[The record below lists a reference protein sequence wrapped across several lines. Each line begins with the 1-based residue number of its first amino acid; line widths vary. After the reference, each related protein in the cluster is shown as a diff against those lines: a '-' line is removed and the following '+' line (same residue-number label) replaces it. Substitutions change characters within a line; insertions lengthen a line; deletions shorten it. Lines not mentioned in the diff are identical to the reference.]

1 MRNEYRPDVT
11 VTPLKTDD
19 KDIIGFETNIFG
31 HVARQVA
38 SLQDSLVR
46 EQLIAAGW
54 TPPPQREPKESP
66 AFRYG
71 ITGAKMMEIPRET
84 WPDAQRNNPSS
95 PWRVWMSKDYMA
107 QFYRPAPKDEPAMGR
122 LSIHS
127 VHRTAAGWVD
137 NIPWETLQRIKAECG
152 FQDLDAIEIYPAER
166 DVVNVANIR
175 HLWLVPRSYLPFA
188 WRRS

>member
-1 MRNEYRPDVT
+1 MNTIT
-11 VTPLKTDD
+11 VTDLQGLN
-19 KDIIGFETNIFG
+19 KDVIGVETNIFG

-54 TPPPQREPKESP
+54 TPPPEREPKESP

-71 ITGAKMMEIPRET
+71 ITGAKMMEIPREK
-84 WPDAQRNNPSS
+84 WPEAQRNHRSS
-95 PWRVWMSKDYMA
+95 PFRVWMSQEYMA
-107 QFYRPAPKDEPAMGR
+107 QLYPAERKDEPAIGR

-137 NIPWETLQRIKAECG
+137 NIPWETLQRIKADCG
-152 FQDLDAIEIYPAER
+152 FADLDAIEIYPAER

-188 WRRS
+188 WRKS